1 MRLSPNSLALLSLQP
16 TVRVIR
22 IHTITIRI
30 RIYAFPSFFRSVNN
44 EDRRVNN
51 FLSMNREKAFSRLC
65 FRVCI
70 LRAFTYERISSFL
83 LLSTRTKASCNSVG
97 NNSPSKFLFPRLFSC
112 VDLYTL
118 CTHLRPFLILLF
130 DSLYSQKSFKSL
142 EPSVFSGK
150 RRIFKK
156 IMKVY
161 NNILIYWKYYN
172 TVTANVN

>member
-1 MRLSPNSLALLSLQP
+1 
-16 TVRVIR
+16 
-22 IHTITIRI
+22 
-30 RIYAFPSFFRSVNN
+30 
-44 EDRRVNN
+44 
-51 FLSMNREKAFSRLC
+51 MNREKAFSRLC